1 MVKVLK
7 RKKVDSDDDD
17 VETNPVIETNNDI
30 DGDDVESIDDDD
42 DDSEEDSEE
51 EDDTD
56 DKQPTKKQKCEWA
69 DDGEDEAMEASAR
82 SDEEEEK
89 ETLKFKKELDAFG
102 TTPTAKPSSYPN
114 QLSKITDKYE
124 KHVDGDDDDDSTD
137 ADSVAD
143 IPPLP
148 ESNDFIYIYDV
159 DCVPSRDDS
168 KIIRYSGRFI
178 ECKAI
183 PFDELEQM
191 ALNHVRSL
199 DKFKDQN
206 IKSVLIRGLDKFE
219 QYVIEN
225 EENSV
230 VEDVANDI
238 IYIFEVDCVVAGQ
251 QTTALKYGSRVVSE
265 SRIKFK
271 ELEENILDYV
281 KTLDK
286 FKTYNIIEV
295 NIRGLKVIDQYIA
308 GKK

>member
-1 MVKVLK
+1 MVTILK
-7 RKKVDSDDDD
+7 RKKV
-17 VETNPVIETNNDI
+17 
-30 DGDDVESIDDDD
+30 ESDDDD
-42 DDSEEDSEE
+42 DDRPPKKSPVVIEVENEDDDDSESEED
-51 EDDTD
+51 DDETGD
-56 DKQPTKKQKCEWA
+56 DQPTEKCEWA
-69 DDGEDEAMEASAR
+69 DDGDDDAMEASAR

-89 ETLKFKKELDAFG
+89 MTLKSKEEGFVVV
-102 TTPTAKPSSYPN
+102 PNAKPSSYPN

-124 KHVDGDDDDDSTD
+124 KCDDGGDDDESGDDDDD
-137 ADSVAD
+137 D
-143 IPPLP
+143 IPLSLP

-168 KIIRYSGRFI
+168 KIIRYNGRFI
-178 ECKAI
+178 ECRVI

-206 IKSVLIRGLDKFE
+206 IKSVLLRGLDKFE

-225 EENSV
+225 DETSI

-238 IYIFEVDCVVAGQ
+238 IYIFEVDCILAGQ
-251 QTTALKYGSRVVSE
+251 EQKTVKYGSRVVSE

-286 FKTYNIIEV
+286 FKTYNIVEV
-295 NIRGLKVIDQYIA
+295 NIKGIKVIDQFV
-308 GKK
+308 KK